1 VRIGE
6 RLEAAE
12 GGRPDAAYERVEPA
26 EGAPCLR
33 GESVSARAIGEV
45 GGGSRGL
52 RAGGADGRRH
62 RIQPGLLTSP
72 EHQPRALAGQGHG
85 RGLPDAAARAGDR
98 DALPAKSEIHG
109 QPFQISRSSRAVAT
123 TA

>member
-1 VRIGE
+1 MRIGE

-62 RIQPGLLTSP
+62 RVQP
-72 EHQPRALAGQGHG
+72 
-85 RGLPDAAARAGDR
+85 GLPDAAARAGDR